1 MSGRS
6 RFIKVRVTEGEYKTL
21 RQRADAQGATMSEYV
36 RDTVTSVHQ
45 TLDVAAELSALRS
58 QMRQAPTVPE
68 RHGQVSDTEQLEIL
82 LLLRELAAAR
92 DAQILFRVRAQLAS
106 KSGNT
111 QRRGGAA

>member
-1 MSGRS
+1 VSERTK
-6 RFIKVRVTEGEYKTL
+6 FIKVRVSEAEYKSL
-21 RQRADAQGATMSEYV
+21 RQRADTQGVTMSEYV
-36 RDTVTSVHQ
+36 RATVTSVHQ
-45 TLDVAAELSALRS
+45 TLDVATELAALRS
-58 QMRQAPTVPE
+58 QMRQAPTVAVT
-68 RHGQVSDTEQLEIL
+68 HGQGADIEQLEIL